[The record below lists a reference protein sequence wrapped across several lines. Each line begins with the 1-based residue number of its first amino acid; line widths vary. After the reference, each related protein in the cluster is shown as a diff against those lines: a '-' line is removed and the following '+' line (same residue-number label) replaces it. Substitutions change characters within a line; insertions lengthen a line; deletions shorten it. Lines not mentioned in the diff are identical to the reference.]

1 MESVSISQNI
11 VNVFLNAYK
20 VLLEPLTLAVP
31 QGTLQILLFA
41 GVLSILVGLILW
53 AVTRPKPGATLPTQ
67 LLTFRGLY
75 DRMTINDLSGVII
88 ALPDDSNGFIAQ
100 FNTRLNFIRANKF
113 FPFESSGRAIITPD
127 KSFIVILS

>member
-41 GVLSILVGLILW
+41 G
-53 AVTRPKPGATLPTQ
+53 
-67 LLTFRGLY
+67 
-75 DRMTINDLSGVII
+75 
-88 ALPDDSNGFIAQ
+88 
-100 FNTRLNFIRANKF
+100 
-113 FPFESSGRAIITPD
+113 
-127 KSFIVILS
+127 ILS